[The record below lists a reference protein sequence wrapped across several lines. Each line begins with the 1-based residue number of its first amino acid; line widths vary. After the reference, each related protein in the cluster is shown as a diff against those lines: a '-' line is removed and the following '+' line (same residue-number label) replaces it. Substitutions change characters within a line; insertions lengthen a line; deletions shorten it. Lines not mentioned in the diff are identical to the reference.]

1 MGQSVFTTRETR
13 CFCFALCIFSPLL
26 SAQRSEPLVV
36 FVLSAAGRKQP
47 LWGDSRSNNRK
58 EQSRDKKEVKGEDG
72 GGLMGA
78 NQDL

>member
-1 MGQSVFTTRETR
+1 MFTTRET
-13 CFCFALCIFSPLL
+13 CSALFCVFFSPLL
-26 SAQRSEPLVV
+26 SALRSEPLVM
-36 FVLSAAGRKQP
+36 FVLSATGRQQP

-72 GGLMGA
+72 GGVLGA